1 MEAAPDQL
9 VAEGFVAFR
18 QGRDEEAQK
27 LFERSAELA
36 RESGNGQCWRSRSAA
51 LRGERAEA
59 ARLLAAAKAAFD
71 RAGASID
78 PGSAEEYEEARAGL
92 GDDFATE
99 WAEGSELSLA
109 EAVAR
114 ARRARP
120 A

>member
-1 MEAAPDQL
+1 MGAAS
-9 VAEGFVAFR
+9 
-18 QGRDEEAQK
+18 
-27 LFERSAELA
+27 SAL
-36 RESGNGQCWRSRSAA
+36 

-92 GDDFATE
+92 GGDFATE